1 MISKGCLVT
10 PDFDSLW
17 GSADQGIYLTLSD
30 PYMYYALD
38 KDVKDMEVVDIL
50 YNGQVRQ
57 AATSV
62 LRVISVD

>member
-10 PDFDSLW
+10 PDFHSLW